1 MVHAVGKKSAMVPS
15 LRKRAEGEIK
25 ERREGSLDEGGMQAA
40 VSPKEE
46 RRKGVQYGDEG
57 KDQEPTGCQVKEK
70 RIVHEDGECGMMLW
84 PCGARVLMGLTQ
96 TASTGHATK

>member
-70 RIVHEDGECGMMLW
+70 RIVHEDGECSTMSQ
-84 PCGARVLMGLTQ
+84 PCKRGVLMGPT
-96 TASTGHATK
+96 